1 MRTSL
6 RSLALGTALV
16 LGASLAATT
25 VVGPA
30 AAAPALPDGSVS
42 VTVEG
47 LVRVVPK
54 EAPPFVTDDPAAVPP
69 PAPTGFDYAILTDG
83 GVAVPLPDAPT
94 GTSTGDRVQ
103 VELVLPDALAEQL
116 SEPARDELDSAGTA
130 PSPELLGEVVA
141 ATRDGAPAP
150 AIAEWTPL
158 AAKAQVAASPK
169 AHVLNVAVVTQPGES
184 SSGVFPDS
192 VVNRIVSNLGAF
204 WVQQSGGQVASLGA
218 TGGYKRITQN
228 GCDSSAAWSTAA
240 SAFGS
245 SEQSYWDGSRSTPT
259 HLVVIAS
266 KACGAGTGYGTVGN
280 GVGEGGEIWAVVDPG
295 VDENQVMAHEFG
307 HNISLGHS
315 NDVSCY
321 GYPGVLETSPPC
333 YDAVYGDYYDVMSGG
348 FRLVDGSGAAL
359 ATTEALAALNVTH
372 RVHLGVLAPG
382 KGLQTVTLPSGQST
396 ATVTATLAAASAT
409 SGTRGV
415 VVTDPRTGGRYYLE
429 YRSGTGTSVANGRDA
444 QAFYSTVGA
453 YYPDYGPGVRVLR
466 LRLDPYED
474 FDGTQRFD
482 ESSAALLD
490 TAASDSERHRFLATG
505 DSLTTDLG
513 GFTVSVKSLTSSSA
527 TVSISLGAV
536 DLSGVT
542 TRDRLSGA
550 DRYGTAIALSKAA
563 FPSGAPVVYLATGT
577 TYPDALAAGP
587 AAAKQGGPLLLTTP
601 TALPAAV
608 RTELQRLDPAKIV
621 IVGGLNSVSAAVADA
636 AKKIAPVT
644 RLAGADRYATGRA
657 IVASAF
663 PSAPSVFLATGAN
676 FPDAL
681 SAGAAGAGSAMPVV
695 LVNGP
700 AGLDGA
706 TASLLTK
713 LGTTDAAI
721 VGGLL
726 TVSSEI
732 EGQLYQ
738 VPTMQRVTRL
748 AGGDRYAT
756 SSAIN
761 AAYFTAPTARVLLA
775 SGSGFADALAGG
787 PVAARFGAPLYVV
800 PPSCVPNDVLAALD
814 GFDTEHVTLVGG
826 TVSLSAEVQALK
838 RC

>member
-1 MRTSL
+1 
-6 RSLALGTALV
+6 
-16 LGASLAATT
+16 
-25 VVGPA
+25 
-30 AAAPALPDGSVS
+30 
-42 VTVEG
+42 
-47 LVRVVPK
+47 VP
-54 EAPPFVTDDPAAVPP
+54 
-69 PAPTGFDYAILTDG
+69 
-83 GVAVPLPDAPT
+83 
-94 GTSTGDRVQ
+94 
-103 VELVLPDALAEQL
+103 
-116 SEPARDELDSAGTA
+116 
-130 PSPELLGEVVA
+130 
-141 ATRDGAPAP
+141 
-150 AIAEWTPL
+150 
-158 AAKAQVAASPK
+158 
-169 AHVLNVAVVTQPGES
+169 
-184 SSGVFPDS
+184 
-192 VVNRIVSNLGAF
+192 
-204 WVQQSGGQVASLGA
+204 
-218 TGGYKRITQN
+218 
-228 GCDSSAAWSTAA
+228 
-240 SAFGS
+240 
-245 SEQSYWDGSRSTPT
+245 
-259 HLVVIAS
+259 
-266 KACGAGTGYGTVGN
+266 
-280 GVGEGGEIWAVVDPG
+280 
-295 VDENQVMAHEFG
+295 
-307 HNISLGHS
+307 
-315 NDVSCY
+315 
-321 GYPGVLETSPPC
+321 
-333 YDAVYGDYYDVMSGG
+333 
-348 FRLVDGSGAAL
+348 
-359 ATTEALAALNVTH
+359 ALNVTH

-382 KGLQTVTLPSGQST
+382 KGLQTVSLPSGQATST
-396 ATVTATLAAASAT
+396 VSATLAAASST
-409 SGTRGV
+409 SGTRGIA
-415 VVTDPRTGGRYYLE
+415 VTDPRTGDTYYLE
-429 YRSGTGTSVANGRDA
+429 YRSGTGTSVATGRDA
-444 QAFYSTVGA
+444 ETYYRTVGA
-453 YYPDYGPGVRVLR
+453 YDPSFGVGVRVLR
-466 LRLDPYED
+466 LRVERYEGG
-474 FDGTQRFD
+474 FVS

-490 TAASDSERHRFLATG
+490 TAASDYERHRFLASG

-536 DLSGVT
+536 DVSGVT

-738 VPTMQRVTRL
+738 VPSMQRVTRL

-761 AAYFTAPTARVLLA
+761 AAYFTAPTTRVLLA